1 MRISDRIFPAAMLK
15 AAAVLLLAGSSTALA
30 ADHRK
35 ALIEKGRQLYE
46 ETAGDT
52 GCAACHGETAVGNPD
67 IGAPFIQGISRPRL
81 IAALTGAVPD
91 MEYFELNRSD
101 TDAIYEFLQYMSH
114 AEDLVLNEDA
124 AAGKVI
130 FDETAGGVGCQSC
143 HGADGSGDS
152 APDIR
157 GRDARAILDQ
167 LRRNENMEFIKL
179 NRKQVDQVAAYLDYL
194 HALETH

>member
-1 MRISDRIFPAAMLK
+1 MPNFDRLFPSIAKMM
-15 AAAVLLLAGSSTALA
+15 AAALLLASSGTVMA
-30 ADHRK
+30 ADHQDTP
-35 ALIEKGRQLYE
+35 IEKGRQLFTE
-46 ETAGDT
+46 SAGET
-52 GCAACHGETAVGNPD
+52 GCAVCHGETAVGNPD
-67 IGAPFIQGISRPRL
+67 TGAPFIQGISRARL
-81 IAALTGAVPD
+81 NAALTGAVPA
-91 MEYFELNRSD
+91 MEYFKLNRGD
-101 TDAIYEFLQYMSH
+101 TDAIFEFLQYMSH

-124 AAGKVI
+124 AAGKEI
-130 FDETAGGVGCQSC
+130 FDKTAGGVGCQAC